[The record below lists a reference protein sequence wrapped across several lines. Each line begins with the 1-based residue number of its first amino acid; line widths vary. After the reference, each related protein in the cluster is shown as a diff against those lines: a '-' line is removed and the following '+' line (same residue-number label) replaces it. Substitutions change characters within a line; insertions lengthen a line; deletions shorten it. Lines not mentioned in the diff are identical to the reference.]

1 MLHGR
6 AQGTTYAIQ
15 YYANQN
21 LVRKQEVDS
30 VLAVID
36 RSMSLYQDSSLIS
49 RFNQNDV
56 SAMQLDP
63 HINAVMQRA
72 FAVHKRSGGYFDVTV
87 EPLVRLWGFG
97 SQRIRELPTQKQI
110 DSVLAFVGMNKLTLR
125 KNLLQKQDR
134 RVSIDLNGIAQGY
147 SVDVLAS
154 FLASKNVKNYIV
166 ELGGEIKTK
175 GNKPGGQPFEIAIE
189 RPLNAGNS
197 GFILQLSGESV
208 TTSGN
213 YRKVF
218 DYQGK
223 KIHHHI
229 DPKTG
234 YPLQNNVASVTV
246 IAPHAVDADAYDN
259 VFMALSPKES
269 IKLANKLK
277 GVEVYIIYK
286 EGEAFREIF
295 SKGFSRYIKN

>member
-15 YYANQN
+15 YYADQN

-72 FAVHKRSGGYFDVTV
+72 FAVHKRAGGYFDVTV

-110 DSVLAFVGMNKLTLR
+110 DSVLAFVGMNKITLR

-134 RVSIDLNGIAQGY
+134 RMSIDLNGIAQGY

-246 IAPHAVDADAYDN
+246 IAPHAIDADAYDN
-259 VFMALSPKES
+259 VFMALSPQES

>member
-97 SQRIRELPTQKQI
+97 SQRVRELPTQKQI